1 MCLLPGRTP
10 NLTDIVITE
19 VISTN
24 STLEIAMLLQHR
36 SLTSLVSH
44 GVGCSRNS
52 TVLYGRRGWPD
63 FDPSKHRNSQQ
74 TSKTLAARAQQ
85 TTLPRQQQQKPMS
98 KTQTNKS
105 DGSVGSVDPR
115 SKHFWTTRDMPPQDG
130 KVVIVTGASSGM
142 GWYCAQALAEHGA
155 HVIIAARSLDRCQ
168 TAANLIKV
176 CLPAYQ
182 DLDTKTWI
190 PRLS

>member
-1 MCLLPGRTP
+1 
-10 NLTDIVITE
+10 
-19 VISTN
+19 
-24 STLEIAMLLQHR
+24 MLLQHR

-52 TVLYGRRGWPD
+52 TLLYGRRGRPD
-63 FDPSKHRNSQQ
+63 FDLPKYRNSQQ
-74 TSKTLAARAQQ
+74 TNKTFAVRAQQ
-85 TTLPRQQQQKPMS
+85 TTLPRQQEQKPMS
-98 KTQTNKS
+98 KTNTN
-105 DGSVGSVDPR
+105 GSNGSVDPR

-155 HVIIAARSLDRCQ
+155 YVIIAARSLDRCQ

-176 CLPAYQ
+176 RRPAYRYFPCYA
-182 DLDTKTWI
+182 T
-190 PRLS
+190 